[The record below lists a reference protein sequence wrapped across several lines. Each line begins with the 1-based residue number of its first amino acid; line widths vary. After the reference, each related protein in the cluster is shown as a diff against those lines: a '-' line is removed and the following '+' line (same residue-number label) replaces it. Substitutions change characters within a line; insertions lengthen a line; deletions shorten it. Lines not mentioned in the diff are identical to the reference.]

1 MNPKNFRDVRKL
13 NPQGSH
19 TSKKRKPRKRSRSCV
34 NLSKHKRALP
44 NNRPISDRKS
54 QLPNPTSRPAS
65 NRTSQ
70 LSSAN
75 KPTSLL
81 PRLKDTTPSSPLF
94 PRKQRRRPAFLH
106 WRAPTP
112 KLASQRVRTSRT
124 KHSAA
129 QTWLHCS
136 PQPPRSPSSAA
147 GPRSG
152 SSSEHSWPRFRLCR
166 PSKCMSATRLTSS
179 APESAPPSPLG
190 AFGWVSGG

>member
-13 NPQGSH
+13 NQQDS
-19 TSKKRKPRKRSRSCV
+19 TSKKRKPRKQSRSRV
-34 NLSKHKRALP
+34 NLSKHKSNPLP

-54 QLPNPTSRPAS
+54 QFPNPTSRPAN

-94 PRKQRRRPAFLH
+94 PRKRRRRPSFLY

-112 KLASQRVRTSRT
+112 KLTSQ
-124 KHSAA
+124 
-129 QTWLHCS
+129 
-136 PQPPRSPSSAA
+136 
-147 GPRSG
+147 
-152 SSSEHSWPRFRLCR
+152 
-166 PSKCMSATRLTSS
+166 
-179 APESAPPSPLG
+179 
-190 AFGWVSGG
+190 